1 MDILTL
7 FCQIDDF
14 CLFFEPKYN
23 QLLLTEGKK
32 KRNKSSGMAISEVMT
47 ILVLFHQSD
56 FRKLKTFYNEKIC
69 RYHGRDFPHLLSY
82 NRFVELQA
90 KATIFL
96 AAFLQKRM
104 GKCSGISFVDATK
117 IKVCHNLRI
126 KQNKV
131 FKKLGQRGH
140 TSTGWFYGFKI
151 HLIVNDCGEILA
163 RQVTA
168 GNVDDRLPV
177 PKMAWRLWGK
187 LFGDKGYIS
196 QTLSKL
202 LGEHDLQLVTKVK
215 KKMKNKLMPFFDRL
229 LLRKRAI
236 IESVIDQ
243 LKNISQVEHSRHR
256 SVWNFYGNLVA
267 GLIAYTYQPLKPN
280 LELRKDLV
288 LV

>member
-1 MDILTL
+1 MDILSV

-14 CLFFEPKYN
+14 CQTFEPKYN
-23 QLLLTEGKK
+23 QFQLTEGQK
-32 KRNKSSGMAISEVMT
+32 KRNKPSKMAMSEVMT
-47 ILVLFHQSD
+47 ILVLFHQSG
-56 FRKLKTFYNEKIC
+56 FRTLKTFYNEKIC
-69 RYHGRDFPHLLSY
+69 RYQRQDFPHLLSY
-82 NRFVELQA
+82 NRFVELQS

-96 AAFLQKRM
+96 AAFLQPKM

-131 FKKLGQRGH
+131 FKNVGQRGH
-140 TSTGWFYGFKI
+140 TSTGFFFGFKL
-151 HLIVNDCGEILA
+151 HLIINDCGEILA
-163 RQVTA
+163 WQVTA
-168 GNVDDRLPV
+168 GNVDDRVPV
-177 PKMAWRLWGK
+177 AKMAKQLWGK

-196 QTLSKL
+196 QTLSKV
-202 LGEHDLQLVTKVK
+202 LGDHNLQLITKVK
-215 KKMKNKLMPFFDRL
+215 KNMKNKLMPFFDRL

-243 LKNISQVEHSRHR
+243 LKNISQVEHTRHR

-267 GLIAYTYQPLKPN
+267 GLIAYTFQPLKPN
-280 LELRKDLV
+280 LNLRQDLV